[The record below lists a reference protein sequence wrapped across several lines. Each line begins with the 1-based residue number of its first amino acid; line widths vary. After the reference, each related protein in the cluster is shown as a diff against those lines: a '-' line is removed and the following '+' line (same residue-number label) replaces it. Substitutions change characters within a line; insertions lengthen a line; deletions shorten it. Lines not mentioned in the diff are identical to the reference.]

1 MRATKGSLHEQ
12 LTMKIEKWDNL
23 IPGDDAQDA
32 KLFKLNDSPEMAFEC
47 HNKILSIYKK
57 SLTKLSL

>member
-1 MRATKGSLHEQ
+1 
-12 LTMKIEKWDNL
+12 MKIEKWDNL
-23 IPGDDAQDA
+23 VPGDDAQDA
-32 KLFKLNDSPEMAFEC
+32 KLFKLKNSPKMAFQC